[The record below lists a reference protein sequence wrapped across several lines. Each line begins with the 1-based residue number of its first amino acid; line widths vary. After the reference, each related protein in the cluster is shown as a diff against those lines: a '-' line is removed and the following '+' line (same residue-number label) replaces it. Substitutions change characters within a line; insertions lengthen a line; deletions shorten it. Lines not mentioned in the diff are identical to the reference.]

1 MFVSSI
7 AKAVVAELKP
17 LLEDLVKTAVTS
29 GVDEANVNIKAD
41 IAEVRTALSGEV
53 NGIPAAFLALLKEL
67 PIIGPM
73 LSGVQWPSI

>member
-53 NGIPAAFLALLKEL
+53 NGIPATFLALLKEL